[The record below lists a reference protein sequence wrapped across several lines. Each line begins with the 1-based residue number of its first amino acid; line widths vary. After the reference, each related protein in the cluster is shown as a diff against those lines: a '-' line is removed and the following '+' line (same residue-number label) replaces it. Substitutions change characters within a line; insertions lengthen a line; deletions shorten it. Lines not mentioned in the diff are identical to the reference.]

1 MRPRV
6 VTAVVLLF
14 AGLSPLRASA
24 QVARF
29 EFTEPHMGTQFRIVI
44 YAGDREAAHKA
55 TRAAFDRIASLDAS
69 MSDYKDSS
77 ELMRLCAKAGG
88 DPVKVSDDLF
98 FVLAKAVETSEKSDG
113 AFDVTVGPVVR
124 LWRKARRTR
133 KLPDADDLKKALA
146 LVGYKNIK
154 LDREKQTVQLLK
166 QGMLLDLGGIAKGY
180 AGDEAQKVLK
190 KHGVTSALVAA
201 GGDVVVS
208 GAPPGTEGWEI
219 GIQPLDPAEKEKPK
233 HLLLKD
239 AAVSTSGDVNQHV
252 EIDGARYSHIVDPK
266 TGLGLTGE
274 RSVTVVAPNGVTSD
288 STTKIVMILGEEKG
302 FKIVEAMPGVSSRY
316 VRRTEKGAATQYSKG
331 FPKLYDAKD

>member
-1 MRPRV
+1 MRARV

-14 AGLSPLRASA
+14 AGLSPRASA

-29 EFTEPHMGTQFRIVI
+29 EFTEPHMGTQFKIVL
-44 YAGDREAAHKA
+44 YAEDRKAAGQA
-55 TRAAFDRIASLDAS
+55 ARAAFERIASLDAS
-69 MSDYKDSS
+69 MSDYKESS
-77 ELMRLCAKAGG
+77 ELMQLCAKAGG

-98 FVLAKAVETSEKSDG
+98 FVLTKAVEASAKSDG

-124 LWRKARRTR
+124 LWRKARKTR
-133 KLPDADDLKKALA
+133 KLPDVDDLKKALA

-166 QGMLLDLGGIAKGY
+166 PGMLLDLGGIAKGY

-190 KHGVTSALVAA
+190 KHGITRALVAA
-201 GGDVVVS
+201 GGDIVVS
-208 GAPPGTEGWEI
+208 GAPPGTEGWEVEI
-219 GIQPLDPAEKEKPK
+219 EPLDPAEKEKPK

-239 AAVSTSGDVNQHV
+239 AAVSTSGDANQHV
-252 EIDGARYSHIVDPK
+252 EIDGVRYSHIVDPK

-274 RSVTVVAPNGVTSD
+274 RSVTVVAPNGITSD
-288 STTKIVMILGEEKG
+288 STTKTVMILGEEKG
-302 FKIVEAMPGVSSRY
+302 FKVVEAMPGVSSRY
-316 VRRTEKGAATQYSKG
+316 VRRTEKGATTQYSKG